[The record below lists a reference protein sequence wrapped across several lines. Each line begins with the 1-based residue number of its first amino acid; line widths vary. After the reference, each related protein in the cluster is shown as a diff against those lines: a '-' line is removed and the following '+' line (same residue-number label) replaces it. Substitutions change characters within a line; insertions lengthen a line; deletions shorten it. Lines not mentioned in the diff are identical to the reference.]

1 VFGVW
6 KLKRAIVAVAIAFT
20 ALLSTASV
28 ANAAP
33 EPTTVSVNPSASM
46 GFPVRVVSRTV
57 YNQPVTPLRLP
68 IGPKCWELT
77 VFGIEVGFR
86 TFCTN
91 EVAWRTHP
99 VGSVWE
105 GGF

>member
-1 VFGVW
+1 
-6 KLKRAIVAVAIAFT
+6 VAAAIAFT

-33 EPTTVSVNPSASM
+33 EPTTVSVNPAANM
-46 GFPVRVVSRTV
+46 GFPVRVIHRNV
-57 YNQPVTPLRLP
+57 YNKPVGPLRLP

-77 VFGIEVGFR
+77 VWGIMDGLHV
-86 TFCTN
+86 FCTN
-91 EVAWRTHP
+91 EVAWSTHP